1 MSLLSSQT
9 VEQQIFHFC
18 FEHPEK
24 IIDIKDNYFLSSEGR
39 DLYEVLLEL
48 YRQNVSF
55 TDENIISTGNR
66 VNEGITPALL
76 SAIRAVPYDAKAW
89 DHYRFLVQEAYA
101 KDRIQTT
108 LLKDGVTSVTVKGR
122 LDVDKLQD
130 IVYEIQ
136 ECINL
141 AKGKASSVKSISEMF
156 DSYQNV
162 LAQRVD
168 GTAFYD
174 TGCSLLNN
182 ALPTGFSPG
191 EITTIFGSTG
201 IGKSTYS
208 LYLINRLINKLIPCF
223 YVSLEMSETV
233 TMDRWMA
240 SRMRIPLWEL
250 FSKRGQMDE
259 SVYERVQLERKKLEH
274 GRKFAFIDET
284 RVSVASLEKMI
295 NQVKLKLQTNYM
307 VVFVDLATMMDD
319 FSDQAATTYEQAMN
333 ALHQMVKRTNVH
345 LIMVVQAVNK
355 TLENRRPTTIEG
367 LQLFRPILASI
378 KNSGAIAERSRQVLS
393 VFRQHYYAQKFFP
406 EDPLVAEEDDIMDVQ
421 VLKCSNGVAG
431 TVIHYLYDGG
441 LFRVYPIPEGY
452 VPQTARELQRQLLEE
467 SGEAEDVNNDEI

>member
-1 MSLLSSQT
+1 MSLLSSQI

-18 FEHPEK
+18 LDHPERV
-24 IIDIKDNYFLSSEGR
+24 IEIKENYFLSSEGF
-39 DLYEVLLEL
+39 DLYETLLDL
-48 YRQNVSF
+48 YRNNISF
-55 TDENIISTGNR
+55 TDENILSAGNR

-76 SAIRAVPYDAKAW
+76 SAIREIPYDAKAW

-101 KDRIQTT
+101 KDRLQTN
-108 LLKDGVTSVTVKGR
+108 LLKDGLTSVTVKGR

-168 GTAFYD
+168 GSAFYD
-174 TGCSLLNN
+174 TGCSLLNS
-182 ALPTGFSPG
+182 ALPTGFAPG

-208 LYLINRLINKLIPCF
+208 LYLINRLINKLVPCF
-223 YVSLEMSETV
+223 YVSLEMSETA

-240 SRMRIPLWEL
+240 SRLRIPLHEL
-250 FSKRGQMDE
+250 FSKKGQIDE
-259 SVYERVQLERKKLEH
+259 SVYEQVNLEREKLER

-295 NQVKLKLQTNYM
+295 GQVKLKFQTNYM
-307 VVFVDLATMMDD
+307 VVFVDLATMMED
-319 FSDQAATTYEQAMN
+319 FGEGTPIAYEQAMN
-333 ALHQMVKRTNVH
+333 NLHQMVKRTGIH
-345 LIMVVQAVNK
+345 LVMVVQAVNK
-355 TLENRRPTTIEG
+355 VLEKNRPSTVEG
-367 LQLFRPILASI
+367 LQQFRPLISSI

-393 VFRQHYYAQKFFP
+393 VFREHYYAQRFFP
-406 EDPLVAEEDDIMDVQ
+406 DDPLVAEEDDLMDVQ
-421 VLKCSNGVAG
+421 VMKCNQGIAG
-431 TVIHYLYDGG
+431 TMIHYLYDGG
-441 LFRVYPIPEGY
+441 LFRVYPIPSDY
-452 VPQTARELQRQLLEE
+452 VPQTAVELRRQALGE
-467 SGEAEDVNNDEI
+467 SSDGEI

>member
-1 MSLLSSQT
+1 LSLLSSQT

-18 FEHPEK
+18 LDYPEK
-24 IIDIKDNYFLSSEGR
+24 VIDIKDNYFLSSEGH
-39 DLYEVLLEL
+39 DLYETLLEL
-48 YRQNVSF
+48 YRENVSF
-55 TDENIISTGNR
+55 TNENIISTGNR
-66 VNEGITPALL
+66 VNEGITQTLL
-76 SAIRAVPYDAKAW
+76 SAIRSVPYDIKAW
-89 DHYRFLVQEAYA
+89 NHYRFLIQEAYA

-108 LLKDGVTSVTVKGR
+108 LLKDGLTSVTVKGR

-141 AKGKASSVKSISEMF
+141 AKGKASEVKSIGEMF

-174 TGCSLLNN
+174 TGCSLLNA
-182 ALPTGFSPG
+182 ALPTGFAPG

-223 YVSLEMSETV
+223 YVSLEMSETA

-240 SRMRIPLWEL
+240 SRMRIPLQKL
-250 FSKRGQMDE
+250 FSKKGQIDE
-259 SVYERVQLERKKLEH
+259 SIYEQVSLEREKLEH

-284 RVSVASLEKMI
+284 RVSSASLEKMI
-295 NQVKLKLQTNYM
+295 NQVKLKLQTDYM
-307 VVFVDLATMMDD
+307 VVFVDLATMLED
-319 FSDQAATTYEQAMN
+319 FADGTPIAYEQAMN
-333 ALHQMVKRTNVH
+333 NLHQLVKRTGVH
-345 LIMVVQAVNK
+345 LVMIVQAVNK
-355 TLENRRPTTIEG
+355 TLESHRPTTTDG
-367 LQLFRPILASI
+367 LRSFQPMLSSI

-393 VFRQHYYAQKFFP
+393 VFRQHYYALKFFP
-406 EDPLVAEEDDIMDVQ
+406 DDPFVQQEDDILECQ
-421 VLKCSNGVAG
+421 VLKNSNGAVG
-431 TVIHYLYDGG
+431 TISHYLYDGG
-441 LFRVYPIPEGY
+441 LFRVYPIPAEY
-452 VPQTARELQRQLLEE
+452 VPQTAAELRKQELGE
-467 SGEAEDVNNDEI
+467 SNDSEI